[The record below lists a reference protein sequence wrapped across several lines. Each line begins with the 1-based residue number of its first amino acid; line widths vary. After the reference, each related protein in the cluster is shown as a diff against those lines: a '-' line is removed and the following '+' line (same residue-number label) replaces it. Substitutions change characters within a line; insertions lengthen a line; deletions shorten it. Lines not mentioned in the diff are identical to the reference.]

1 MPGFLFAQ
9 SWVESGMRWLLKRWW
24 FWLIV
29 AIVLALFCYVGYE
42 IHESGRPLRER
53 DPHTAPTTLWP

>member
-1 MPGFLFAQ
+1 
-9 SWVESGMRWLLKRWW
+9 MRWLVKRWW

-42 IHESGRPLRER
+42 IDKSGRPLHER
-53 DPHTAPTTLWP
+53 AQERN